1 MKNLKDKMYKG
12 MAVATMAAL
21 PAIAFAN
28 DAGIADAAK
37 TELGSLKTAIIAIGA
52 VVIGLAVAA
61 VSIGVVK
68 RAINKA

>member
-21 PAIAFAN
+21 PAIAFAE
-28 DAGIADAAK
+28 DTGIADAAK
-37 TELGSLKTAIIAIGA
+37 TELGTLKTAIIAIGA